1 MLRVAVASPLR
12 SYTNGRHEVSA
23 EGATLADVLDD
34 LNRQFPGMRFRMVD
48 EQDRLREHI
57 RIFLDGARC
66 HTLADAVG
74 GGTELQII
82 CAISGG

>member
-1 MLRVAVASPLR
+1 MRVVIASPLR
-12 SYTNGRHEVSA
+12 SYTGGRSEVEA
-23 EGATLADVLDD
+23 QGVTVGEVLDD

-57 RIFLDGARC
+57 RIFFKAERC
-66 HTLADAVG
+66 ASLADRIDGPGEV
-74 GGTELQII
+74 QII